1 MDKHNQ
7 PVQQN
12 EQLQN
17 DNKQSNVAKN
27 VVKTAAA
34 QGAGVAAKALAPILI
49 KVGLGLALTGSL
61 VALAPMAVEALK
73 GNSKIDDTANV
84 VEEVKKIGEF
94 VSACYYEE
102 LVVTQTK
109 TSEDNSNEVADSTQ
123 TKGYFKKMMGSVSK
137 MMQTESQIVFIT
149 KGKMR
154 AGFDLQKLTE
164 NDFKFAND
172 TLFLTLPPAETFD
185 VIMNPSDI
193 RVMYES
199 GKWSHEEMTD
209 FVVMAK
215 DSMLVNAKNI
225 GFEEK
230 AKESGIKKME
240 TMFATFGF
248 PNVVIDIK
256 K

>member
-1 MDKHNQ
+1 M
-7 PVQQN
+7 
-12 EQLQN
+12 
-17 DNKQSNVAKN
+17 
-27 VVKTAAA
+27 
-34 QGAGVAAKALAPILI
+34 
-49 KVGLGLALTGSL
+49 
-61 VALAPMAVEALK
+61 
-73 GNSKIDDTANV
+73 
-84 VEEVKKIGEF
+84 
-94 VSACYYEE
+94 
-102 LVVTQTK
+102 
-109 TSEDNSNEVADSTQ
+109 
-123 TKGYFKKMMGSVSK
+123 
-137 MMQTESQIVFIT
+137 
-149 KGKMR
+149 
-154 AGFDLQKLTE
+154 
-164 NDFKFAND
+164 
-172 TLFLTLPPAETFD
+172 TLPPAETFD